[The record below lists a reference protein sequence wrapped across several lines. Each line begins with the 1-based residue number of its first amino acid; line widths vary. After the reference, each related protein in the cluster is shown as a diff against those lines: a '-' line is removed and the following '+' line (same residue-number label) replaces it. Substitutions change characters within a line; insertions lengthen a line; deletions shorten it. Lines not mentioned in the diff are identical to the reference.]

1 MPVMVKGEIR
11 RAKLAFARSI
21 KISIDFVRDER
32 VSEEI
37 NIALT
42 EDERH
47 WRGSSVE
54 SVGRINIYIV
64 MDTFIAE
71 KEMSFIKYLYEQE
84 VYIKR
89 SYIKIWH
96 KLNYY
101 TRLEGISMIT
111 SKDNHAV
118 NQTSDNI
125 RVNAEPCTF
134 SLLDS

>member
-47 WRGSSVE
+47 
-54 SVGRINIYIV
+54 
-64 MDTFIAE
+64 
-71 KEMSFIKYLYEQE
+71 
-84 VYIKR
+84 
-89 SYIKIWH
+89 
-96 KLNYY
+96 
-101 TRLEGISMIT
+101 
-111 SKDNHAV
+111 
-118 NQTSDNI
+118 
-125 RVNAEPCTF
+125 
-134 SLLDS
+134 